1 MCLSVCLCVYIII
14 YVYVSVCVASRDIET
29 LTGEKQECD
38 GHNEKLKTHQLVLQS
53 KCVVCLVIIYLL
65 LTCCLT
71 SSFCNPS
78 LSSASLSFTYLLLCY
93 LHSAACLRIYAYNV
107 FLLCTRN

>member
-1 MCLSVCLCVYIII
+1 VSVCLCVYIII

-53 KCVVCLVIIYLL
+53 KSVVCLVIIYLL
-65 LTCCLT
+65 ITLLPHQLVLQSKSVICLVIIYLLIT
-71 SSFCNPS
+71 LLPSFCCMF
-78 LSSASLSFTYLLLCY
+78 AYI
-93 LHSAACLRIYAYNV
+93 CL
-107 FLLCTRN
+107 